1 MQFKI
6 TPALKGLITAV
17 LMIIAMLLLF
27 SQSQNV
33 NSGLQYIVYV
43 IYGLGIMWTLIE
55 YQKSSDNNGKFA
67 TLFNQ
72 GFKCFIVVTLCIALF
87 YWIFNYMHPE
97 FREKMGELLKED
109 LIKQTGDKQ
118 MLPAQIDEEVLTFKK
133 QYALKLVSGAIFGYL
148 LIGAIVTATASAI
161 LTALRKN

>member
-17 LMIIAMLLLF
+17 LMISTMLVLF
-27 SQSQNV
+27 NQADNISPILKYV
-33 NSGLQYIVYV
+33 VYF

-55 YQKSSDNNGKFA
+55 YRKSTAFTGKFA
-67 TLFNQ
+67 STFNQ

-87 YWIFNYMHPE
+87 YWVFNYMHPE
-97 FREKMGELLKED
+97 FREKMGELLKND
-109 LIKQTGDKQ
+109 LSKLTGDKQ

-148 LIGAIVTATASAI
+148 IIGAAVTAAASFV
-161 LTALRKN
+161 LTAIRKN